1 MSADGTARHYDCP
14 VNTALISG
22 GTGGLGLAV
31 TRSFLQSG
39 WRCVVPYSKPASAQ
53 RLTEFFSDTQTL
65 ERLHLIQAD
74 LFEQAAVTDLV
85 SQADVPTAPLA
96 ALVNLLGGFDAPGP
110 VHEVPLERFGK
121 QLELNLRATYLLCAA
136 ALPGML
142 DRADGAIICVSSRAA
157 LRPFPGAAGY
167 VTSKAAVLAF
177 VDALASEYT
186 AAGVRINA
194 ILPSIIDTPS
204 NRAAQPASD
213 YSNWVKP
220 EEIAPL
226 ISFLCS
232 PGARAISGAHIPIY
246 GRA

>member
-1 MSADGTARHYDCP
+1 
-14 VNTALISG
+14 
-22 GTGGLGLAV
+22 
-31 TRSFLQSG
+31 
-39 WRCVVPYSKPASAQ
+39 
-53 RLTEFFSDTQTL
+53 
-65 ERLHLIQAD
+65 
-74 LFEQAAVTDLV
+74 
-85 SQADVPTAPLA
+85 
-96 ALVNLLGGFDAPGP
+96 
-110 VHEVPLERFGK
+110 
-121 QLELNLRATYLLCAA
+121 
-136 ALPGML
+136 ML